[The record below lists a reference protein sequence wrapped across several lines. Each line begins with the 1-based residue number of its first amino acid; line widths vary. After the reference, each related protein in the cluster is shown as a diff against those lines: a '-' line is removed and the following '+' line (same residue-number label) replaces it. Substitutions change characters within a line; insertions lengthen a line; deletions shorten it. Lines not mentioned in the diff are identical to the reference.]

1 MLFAVTELFFLHFD
15 FFILM
20 LLFSSARNLIMR
32 IIKVKPP
39 KIKAKDTPIYI
50 RLNILYVNLTILSK
64 NVFDYA
70 NKSDDFEVTE
80 IDNIR
85 NDDKLMLHMV
95 TTEVGGGEVP
105 MHTAAVS
112 DASVSVVAQKRHDT
126 SIGSPTRKKS
136 RSTKKDARKDFGAF
150 LNCLAKILTDL
161 SPNLSS

>member
-1 MLFAVTELFFLHFD
+1 
-15 FFILM
+15 M

-85 NDDKLMLHMV
+85 NDDKL
-95 TTEVGGGEVP
+95 
-105 MHTAAVS
+105 
-112 DASVSVVAQKRHDT
+112 
-126 SIGSPTRKKS
+126 
-136 RSTKKDARKDFGAF
+136 
-150 LNCLAKILTDL
+150 
-161 SPNLSS
+161 